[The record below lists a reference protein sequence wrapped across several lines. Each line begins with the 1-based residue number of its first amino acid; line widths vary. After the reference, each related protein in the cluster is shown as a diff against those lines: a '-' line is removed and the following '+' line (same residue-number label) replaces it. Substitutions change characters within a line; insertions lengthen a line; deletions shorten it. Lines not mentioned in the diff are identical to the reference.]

1 MGMRIK
7 IRPRAPLPTPW
18 KWEIYDDDAGKL
30 VTASHL
36 AYADRSEAYRAGA
49 DVLAT
54 MVSQQIEADPGTV
67 K

>member
-36 AYADRSEAYRAGA
+36 AYADRGEAYNAGQA
-49 DVLAT
+49 VLAE
-54 MVSQQIEADPGTV
+54 MESRGTV
-67 K
+67 KWSGG